1 MTAAAKLP
9 ALVLEP
15 PSADDQVGAA
25 ADRAQTII
33 VMAKEPLPGRVK
45 TRLQSVFTPGQA
57 SRLAA
62 AALDDTLEAVRRTP
76 VRRRILA
83 WEGNPAGRGDGFEVV
98 DQGGGGLGD
107 RLGRVLD
114 RALADSPGPTMVIAM
129 DTPQVTRE
137 LLQTSWDGADAVIGL
152 TEDGGYWTIGLRR
165 GPAAEV
171 FAAVPMSTDRTG
183 AAQLARLL
191 DLGYTV
197 KLLPPLRDVDTPDD
211 AAALADRY
219 PDLGFSRTHRMMT
232 AGLPTGL
239 GPAEDLR
246 MIFDHAYGGLPLRAA
261 TDAGVDPL
269 RVSADLW
276 RRPADAVD
284 RLVVARCQAP
294 VLDLGCGP
302 GRMVA
307 ALTES
312 GRSALGVDLSAAAVE
327 ASLRRGAPALRRDVT
342 GPLPGEG
349 RWGTV
354 LLMDSNLGL
363 GGDADGLL
371 RRCRSLVTAGGLIIC
386 ETDPEAAVDRTH
398 RVLLTVGSASGYVR
412 WAQIGAD
419 ALGERA
425 RRLNLMVNERWSAGG
440 RTFVALRTL

>member
-1 MTAAAKLP
+1 MTTTQDLQGFFVTAAATADP
-9 ALVLEP
+9 AWTAV
-15 PSADDQVGAA
+15 
-25 ADRAQTII
+25 DRAETII
-33 VMAKEPLPGRVK
+33 VLAKEPLPGRAK
-45 TRLQSVFTPGQA
+45 TRLQPAFTPEQA
-57 SRLAA
+57 SGLAA
-62 AALDDTLEAVRRTP
+62 AALDDTLEVVRRTP

-83 WEGNPAGRGDGFEVV
+83 WEGNPMDWGRGFEVMN
-98 DQGGGGLGD
+98 QGDGDLGD
-107 RLGRVLD
+107 RLA
-114 RALADSPGPTMVIAM
+114 RALDSGLADKPGPTMVIAM
-129 DTPQVTRE
+129 DTPQVTPE

-165 GPAAEV
+165 GPAADV
-171 FAAVPMSTDRTG
+171 FTSVPMSTDRTG

-197 KLLPPLRDVDTPDD
+197 KLLPPLRDVDTPED
-211 AAALADRY
+211 AAALADQF
-219 PDLGFSRTHRMMT
+219 PQLGFSRTYRIIT
-232 AGLPTGL
+232 AEHPTGTR
-239 GPAEDLR
+239 PSEELR
-246 MIFDHAYGGLPLRAA
+246 MIFDHAYGGRALRVA

-284 RLVVARCQAP
+284 RLVVARCQPP

-312 GRSALGVDLSAAAVE
+312 GRSALGVDLSATAVE

-371 RRCRSLVTAGGLIIC
+371 RRCRSLVAAGGLIIC
-386 ETDPEAAVDRTH
+386 ETDPEPAVDQTH
-398 RVLLTVGSASGYVR
+398 RVLLTAGAVSGYVR
-412 WAQIGAD
+412 WARIGAD

-425 RRLNLMVNERWSAGG
+425 LRLNLMVAERWSAGG